1 VRLCA
6 GCQRGRGAG
15 ETAEVRDLTVSVATG
30 KFGRSN
36 NQQNENMKK
45 PIGKKLQKKM
55 GRIGKQIEKNWERSR
70 ETMKKLQ
77 KTEETTSKRKNTE
90 DFGKVGKCSDS
101 WKIISTST
109 GANFLNL

>member
-1 VRLCA
+1 MRLCA

-55 GRIGKQIEKNWERSR
+55 GRIGKQIEK
-70 ETMKKLQ
+70 KLG
-77 KTEETTSKRKNTE
+77 KIKRNDEEVAKN
-90 DFGKVGKCSDS
+90 
-101 WKIISTST
+101 
-109 GANFLNL
+109 